1 MIVNMQTVTMN
12 SRQSKELAD
21 EIGKL
26 LAVQLDS
33 EAIQNKINRIVSD
46 YVKRNSISDDASDI
60 AKKVSWSVK
69 VTMKGY

>member
-1 MIVNMQTVTMN
+1 MQSVTMN
-12 SRQSKELAD
+12 SRQSRELSD

-33 EAIQNKINRIVSD
+33 ETIRNKVNRMVAD
-46 YVKRNSISDDASDI
+46 YVKRNNITDDASDI
-60 AKKVSWSVK
+60 ANRVSWSVK